1 MEIARGNLA
10 YMDAN
15 AATTSTTHVII
26 YDYNFSELI
35 TTKGNVELDKVDD
48 DFLMEEV
55 DEGGF
60 INTSDCAYKYVSI
73 GDTATRW
80 DGTYEFKGWYTN
92 EACSGSSFNFYGAI
106 TQDWELYASWVKTSD
121 STEVAELKDSETKA
135 SLYYEYSVEDGD
147 NYSISNVSLRFGGMV
162 KDTNDYFTGF
172 LLDDHV
178 KSYGMAYTTEL
189 PSGYDTL
196 TDAMN
201 AKVSISGLRQKQMT
215 CDGTDEKNPKF
226 IENGDDDYYLFNLV
240 IQGIPA
246 AKIDTTVYARAFMI
260 LENEDMFYFAESHYS
275 VKSIAQKYI
284 DDEATFA
291 TYNTDIQETL
301 KLLSEGKMATYYPD
315 IEA

>member
-15 AATTSTTHVII
+15 AATTSTTHTIN
-26 YDYNFSELI
+26 YDYVLPGLSYDGIEF
-35 TTKGNVELDKVDD
+35 DK
-48 DFLMEEV
+48 LEEEYKTETIEDGKTIDT
-55 DEGGF
+55 DE
-60 INTSDCAYKYVSI
+60 CAYLWIQVGKEAS
-73 GDTATRW
+73 RW
-80 DGTYEFKGWYTN
+80 NANYKFLGWYTG
-92 EACSGSSFNFYGAI
+92 EGGTGSEFNFYGAI
-106 TQDWELYASWVKTSD
+106 TQDWTLYAKWEKTSD
-121 STEVAELKDSETKA
+121 STEVAELKGSETKA

-240 IQGIPA
+240 IQDIPA